1 MAFMP
6 DGARLAPRSI
16 LLALA
21 AVLAVGCAT
30 TNAYRDPIT
39 KYQQAS
45 TVVTEL
51 ARVEYRDAN
60 RRERNAE
67 IDRRVERREAID
79 LKLFEDPKYVVLD
92 EAGMQARL
100 DALDAL
106 AKHGTLMLALANA
119 DSPGRAKAAA
129 TSLDEAVVKLRKAA
143 GDEPSSDFSA
153 RANAFTAIA
162 GEIVQLVLQRQ
173 LTKALD
179 RGIIASNDSVP
190 GLIAALREDMT
201 ALHARKRSMLGARRV
216 RAVDEYADQLAK
228 KPYNA
233 AATQKAADALKDI
246 QDEWDKLPS
255 MLGSGKA
262 FDAMAAAQAALVAFA
277 ESPKK
282 PQDVD
287 NVLEATDA
295 FAESAKVIADSI
307 KTIRQGA

>member
-1 MAFMP
+1 MAR
-6 DGARLAPRSI
+6 GTLRATTSRL
-16 LLALA
+16 LLL
-21 AVLAVGCAT
+21 AVLATAQIGCAT

-39 KYQQAS
+39 KYQQAT
-45 TVVTEL
+45 TVVTEI
-51 ARVEYRDAN
+51 ARTEYREAN

-67 IDRRVERREAID
+67 IDRRVERRQPID
-79 LKLFEDPKYVVLD
+79 LKLFEDPQYVVLD

-106 AKHGTLMLALANA
+106 GKHGALMLALANA

-143 GDEPSSDFSA
+143 GDAPSSDFTA

-162 GEIVQLVLQRQ
+162 GEIVQLALQRK
-173 LTKALD
+173 LTQALD
-179 RGIIASNDSVP
+179 RGIVASNEAVP
-190 GLIAALREDMT
+190 GLITALREDMVD
-201 ALHARKRSMLGARRV
+201 LHARKRAMLGARRV

-233 AATQKAADALKDI
+233 AAAQKAADAVKDV

-262 FDAMAAAQAALVAFA
+262 FDAMAAAQAALVKFA

-282 PQDVD
+282 AQDVD